1 MKNSWIKIVIMS
13 LMFVHNNAL
22 AGVDRLS
29 LAGRWSVALDSMDV
43 GTAAQWY
50 QKHFTDSITLPG
62 TLCDGGYGK
71 PCTLQPAM
79 TKEVFQNLKRTFDY
93 VGAAW
98 YSRQITIPKHWKG
111 KRIFLRLER
120 VLWTS
125 DVWVNGQ
132 KVGNTGESLSTP
144 HCYELTGSLKAGK
157 VNTICIRIDNR
168 KRYDMSVRD
177 MAHAYTNETQTLW
190 NGILGDL
197 SLTAKTDVFIDR
209 LTLTPDID
217 AGKVRVKIALS
228 NTKPISNKS
237 RITLTI
243 QSPNGNYLPKQS
255 MKVEGTSLETELA
268 VPAAQLW
275 DEFSPKVYRLTA
287 ELTTPQGT
295 DVCVSSFGMR
305 KLSTNDALLHINGRR
320 MFLRG
325 TLESCVFPLT
335 GYPPTD
341 ESGWQKV
348 FQRARLFGL
357 NHLRFHSW
365 CPPEAA
371 FALAD
376 KMGLYLQIELPVW
389 TLNLGANKPT
399 ADFLKQEAF
408 SIIAAYGNHPSFC
421 FLSMGNELEGDFDW
435 LHRLVNDLRSIDQRH
450 LYTTT
455 TYTFQKGHGGWP
467 ETTDDFFITQKT
479 DKGWVRGQGV
489 FEDEAPSFKANYS
502 VSIEHLPVPIVSHEI
517 GQYSVYPDLRSIHKF
532 TGNLK
537 PLNLVSVADDL
548 RRKGRL
554 NRADNYTAASGKFA
568 ALLYKEEIER
578 ALRTPH
584 FSGFQLL
591 GLSDYPGQS
600 TALVGLV
607 DVFWD
612 DKGILSPAQFRSFCS
627 EVVPLALFDKAT
639 YTNNET
645 FTAQLRV
652 ANFSRSELENTVAEW
667 SLTNQQGAIIA
678 AGKLKPAT
686 ITVGNETE
694 IGRLSVPLSSIQS
707 ACQLTLRVALS
718 GTQNGTTDKKEY
730 ANAWKIW
737 IYPQSTPSTS
747 TTALYTRD
755 FNEAAAALAAGKSVL
770 FNPELSD
777 IKGVKGRFLPV
788 FWSPVHFPDQP
799 GTMGILCQPNHP
811 ALADFPTEEHSD
823 WQWRDICVNAVTM
836 NLDSISATTEPIV
849 GMIDN
854 FFANRNLALVFEA
867 KVGTGRLIVCSADLD
882 DSNKPR
888 PEAHQLKY
896 SLLKYMETEAFAPTL
911 CLEIDQIEGLLKM
924 REKRTLR

>member
-1 MKNSWIKIVIMS
+1 MKNWWIEIIVLS
-13 LMFVHNNAL
+13 LSLVHNGAL

-29 LAGRWSVALDSMDV
+29 LAGKWSVALDSMDV
-43 GTAAQWY
+43 GMAEQWA
-50 QKHFTDSITLPG
+50 QKHFADSLSLPG
-62 TLCDGGYGK
+62 TLCDAGYGT

-79 TKEVFQNLKRTFDY
+79 AKEVFQNLKRTFDY

-98 YSRQITIPKHWKG
+98 YSRQIAIPKDWKN

-132 KVGNTGESLSTP
+132 KVGHTGESLSVS
-144 HCYELTGSLKAGK
+144 HCFELTGFLKVGR
-157 VNTICIRIDNR
+157 VNAICIRIDNR

-197 SLTAKTDVFIDR
+197 SLTAKTDVFIDH
-209 LTLTPDID
+209 LTLTPDV
-217 AGKVRVKIALS
+217 AASKVRVKIQLS
-228 NTKPISNKS
+228 NTKPVSNHS
-237 RITLTI
+237 RITLTL
-243 QSPNGNYLPKQS
+243 QSPDGNMLPKRT
-255 MKVEGTSLETELA
+255 VEVKGTSLETELA
-268 VPAAQLW
+268 VPAAQFW
-275 DEFSPKVYRLTA
+275 DEFSPKVYKLTA
-287 ELTTPQGT
+287 ELTTPQGV
-295 DVCVSSFGMR
+295 DVCTSSFGMR
-305 KLSTNDALLHINGRR
+305 RLSTDDALLHINGRR

-348 FQRARLFGL
+348 FLRARLFGL

-371 FALAD
+371 FTLAD

-389 TLNLGANKPT
+389 TLNFGADKPT
-399 ADFLKQEAF
+399 AEFLKQEAF

-421 FLSMGNELEGDFDW
+421 FFSMGNELEGDFDL
-435 LHRLVNDLRSIDQRH
+435 LHRLVNDLRSIDQRR
-450 LYTTT
+450 LYTTS

-467 ETTDDFFITQKT
+467 ETTDDYFITQKT

-489 FEDEAPSFKANYS
+489 FENEAPSFKENYS
-502 VSIEHLPVPIVSHEI
+502 QAIANLPVPIVSHEI
-517 GQYSVYPDLRSIHKF
+517 GQYSVYPDLRSIGKF
-532 TGNLK
+532 TGNLR
-537 PLNLVSVADDL
+537 PLNFVSVRNDL
-548 RRKGRL
+548 RRKGRID
-554 NRADNYTAASGKFA
+554 RADRYTAASGKFA

-612 DKGILSPAQFRSFCS
+612 DKGILSPSQFRSFCS

-645 FTAQLRV
+645 FTAQLCV
-652 ANFSRSELENTVAEW
+652 ANFGASDMENATAEW
-667 SLTNQQGAIIA
+667 SLINQQGTIIA
-678 AGKLKPAT
+678 KGKTIPAN
-686 ITVGNETE
+686 IPIGNNAE
-694 IGRLSVPLSSIQS
+694 IGQLSVPLLGIQS
-707 ACQLTLRVALS
+707 ASQLTLQVVLS
-718 GTQNGTTDKKEY
+718 GTHGETTSEKTY
-730 ANAWKIW
+730 SNTWKIW
-737 IYPQSTPSTS
+737 VYPQSLPATS
-747 TTALYTRD
+747 TTVCYTRD
-755 FNEAAAALAAGKSVL
+755 FNEAAAALAAGHRVL
-770 FNPELSD
+770 FNPELGD

-799 GTMGILCQPNHP
+799 GTMGILCRPEHP
-811 ALADFPTEEHSD
+811 ALANFPTAEHSD
-823 WQWRDICVNAVTM
+823 WQWRDICVNAMTM
-836 NLDSISATTEPIV
+836 NLDSISPVAEPIV

-867 KVGTGRLIVCSADLD
+867 NVGAGRLIVCSADLSE
-882 DSNKPR
+882 SNKPR
-888 PEAHQLKY
+888 PEARQLKY
-896 SLLKYMETEAFAPTL
+896 SLLKYMETASFAPTL
-911 CLEIDQIEGLLKM
+911 RIDINQLKTLLSNKET
-924 REKRTLR
+924 RKE